1 MSCGERRE
9 PVRSAYWWSTTFGP
23 SVQELEFLDFHN
35 VSRLYL
41 RYFDVVVDPDG
52 EVMPNATLKFN
63 DSIPEGLEVIP
74 TVFIV
79 NECMRKDVS
88 DLPGKL
94 SKRILQMNET
104 NDVFGVKEIQI
115 DCDWTRTTQDEYFA
129 FLKELRKLLAGKGL
143 SLSVTIRLHQLNLPA
158 PPVDNG
164 TLMIYNTGDVTDP
177 ECVNPILHIDD
188 IKAYLPKVDRYRLH
202 LNVAY
207 PIFGWKVVYR
217 DGKYVGILHYDGE
230 FPLVETDEVRNY
242 RPDFSEIMRAKD
254 ACRNIENEIILFD
267 LNDRNL
273 KNFQQNEYEEIY
285 NRQHSRPD
293 SFR

>member
-9 PVRSAYWWSTTFGP
+9 LVRSAYWWSTTFGP
-23 SVQELEFLDFHN
+23 SVQELEFLDVHN

-104 NDVFGVKEIQI
+104 NDVFGVREIQI

-217 DGKYVGILHYDGE
+217 DGKYVGILHYEGE
-230 FPLVETDEVRNY
+230 FPVVETDEVRNY
-242 RPDFSEIMRAKD
+242 RPDFSEIMRAKH

-273 KNFQQNEYEEIY
+273 KNFQQNESIV
-285 NRQHSRPD
+285 R
-293 SFR
+293 